1 MIFKKYIIFGVK
13 FHKKILLLCKECDKI
28 FSISLIE
35 EGYVYMKKVEPNFN
49 FIDMEHDVMKFW
61 EDEKCFQ
68 ELLEKNKNG
77 KKFRFLDGP
86 ITANNPMGIHHAW
99 GRTLKDIYIRY
110 KGMNGYTSHYR
121 NGFDGQGLWIE
132 VEVEK
137 ELGFNDKK
145 DIEKYGLDKF
155 TKKCLARVDHFS
167 KVITEQS
174 KRLGQWM
181 DWDNSYYTNTEE
193 NITSIWYF
201 LKKCH
206 EKGMIEQS
214 FRPMPW
220 CPRCGTSLSEH
231 EMAGSYKQL
240 VHKAVYFKLPLI
252 GTDSKIVVWTTTPW
266 TLSSNVAL
274 AVNPE
279 NDYVKVKV
287 KSDDKYLIMGRNA
300 LSILGD
306 DKVEV
311 VDSFKGEKLVGL
323 KYETCFPEF
332 EAQKDIDHRVVAWE
346 DVSSEDGTGVVHIAP
361 GCGAEDYELGKREGL
376 PVVIPIDDE
385 GVIIDG
391 FGFMI
396 GHNTKEVAALVFDEL
411 EKRNKLY
418 KVEEH
423 EHSYPVCW
431 RCKSEVVFKAVRE
444 WHINSDKIR
453 DKLIEAART
462 VKWTP
467 DFAGK
472 RMEDWLKNMGN
483 WAISRKRFYGLPLPI
498 YPCEECGK
506 ITVVGSREE
515 LKKLAV
521 DPKKVDELPDLHRP
535 WIDEIEIVC
544 PHCGKHVKRIKEVGD
559 CWLDAGIVAF
569 STLKYFTDKEYWKQ
583 YFPAEWVTEMKEQI
597 RLWFYSLLF
606 MSVVLEDRAPY
617 ESVLTYSA
625 VVKEDGG
632 KFSKSGYMIKFDEA
646 AEEIG
651 ADPIRYLYA
660 GAQVNND
667 VRFGFNLGDES
678 RRKLLNFWNIYVFF
692 NTYAIIDMPNLKDYK
707 LDMSKLEKSDK
718 WLLARLNKFIAVA
731 RKEMDNYQVQNLVRE
746 FEILVDD
753 ISNFYV
759 RVNRKRFWKIGEDSD
774 KLQVYYL
781 LYTAIKKMTQI
792 MAPIIPFMTE
802 EIWQNMVRSFEPDE
816 AKSVHLSD
824 YPTTVAEYEDED
836 ILNEVEE
843 IRKIIALGLM
853 LRNEKQLKVRQP
865 LNTMYVTSQ
874 KNIEQSLK
882 DFENIIKEELNIKK
896 IELIKDESIL
906 NDEYLMVNFK
916 VAGKLL
922 KEKIQNFKE
931 KIEKLSEIEMQELVA
946 KFNDEKIAEIE
957 ISEYG
962 KLPKDVFIKAMR
974 PKAHIVV
981 IKDSG
986 YTIALDT
993 ILTEELIVEGM
1004 YRDLV
1009 RTLQV
1014 LRKEAGLKVEQ
1025 RITLSL
1031 KTEGNLMK
1039 KVLETYLDK
1048 IIADTLTE
1056 KFVQTK
1062 IENPDIEKE
1071 MEINGENIKVQIK
1084 GL

>member
-1 MIFKKYIIFGVK
+1 
-13 FHKKILLLCKECDKI
+13 
-28 FSISLIE
+28 
-35 EGYVYMKKVEPNFN
+35 MKKVEPNFN
-49 FIDMEHDVMKFW
+49 FIDMEHKIMNFW
-61 EDEKCFQ
+61 EEEKCFQ
-68 ELLEKNKNG
+68 ELLEKNKDG
-77 KKFRFLDGP
+77 KKFKFLDGP

-99 GRTLKDIYIRY
+99 GRTIKDIYIRY

-137 ELGFNDKK
+137 ELGFKDKK

-155 TKKCLARVDHFS
+155 TKKCLERVDRFS
-167 KVITEQS
+167 KTITDQS

-193 NITSIWYF
+193 NITAIWHF

-231 EMAGSYKQL
+231 EMAGSYKQM
-240 VHKAVYFKLPLI
+240 VHKAVYFKLPLV

-279 NDYVKVKV
+279 IDYVKVKV
-287 KSDDKYLIMGRNA
+287 KSDEKYLIMGRNA
-300 LSILGD
+300 LNMVGD
-306 DKVEV
+306 DKIEV
-311 VDSFKGEKLVGL
+311 VDSFKGDKLVGL
-323 KYETCFPEF
+323 EYETCFPEM
-332 EAQKDIDHRVVAWE
+332 EKQKDIDHKIVAWE

-361 GCGAEDYELGKREGL
+361 GCGAEDYELGKRENL
-376 PVVIPIDDE
+376 AVVIPIDDE
-385 GVIIDG
+385 GVIVDG
-391 FGFMI
+391 FGFMT
-396 GHNTKEVAALVFDEL
+396 GHNTKEVAELVFEEL
-411 EKRNKLY
+411 KKRDKLY
-418 KVEEH
+418 MIEEH

-444 WHINSDKIR
+444 WQINSEKIR
-453 DKLIEAART
+453 PQLIEAAKT

-472 RMEDWLKNMGN
+472 RMEDWLRNMGN

-498 YPCEECGK
+498 YPCDECGEV
-506 ITVVGSREE
+506 TVVGSREE

-521 DPKKVDELPDLHRP
+521 EPNKVDELPDLHRP
-535 WIDEIEIVC
+535 WIDDIEIVC

-606 MSVVLEDRAPY
+606 MSVVLEERAPY
-617 ESVLTYSA
+617 ESVLTYNA
-625 VVKEDGG
+625 VIKEDGS

-646 AEEIG
+646 AEKIG

-660 GAQVNND
+660 SAQLNND

-692 NTYAIIDMPNLKDYK
+692 NTYAILDMPNLKDYK

-718 WLLARLNKFIAVA
+718 WLLARLNTFLKVA
-731 RKEMDNYQVQNLVRE
+731 KEKMDNYQAPDLVKE

-759 RVNRKRFWKIGEDSD
+759 RVNRKRFWKIGEDED

-781 LYTAIKKMTQI
+781 LYTAIKKMTQVI
-792 MAPIIPFMTE
+792 APIIPFMTE
-802 EIWQNMVRSFEPDE
+802 EIWQNMVRSFEPNE

-824 YPTTVAEYEDED
+824 YPTPVAEYEDEE
-836 ILNEVEE
+836 ILKEVEE
-843 IRKIIALGLM
+843 MRKVIGLGLM

-865 LNTMYVTSQ
+865 LNKLYISSE
-874 KNIEQSLK
+874 KDIENSIN
-882 DFENIIKEELNIKK
+882 DFENIIKEELNIKN
-896 IELIKDESIL
+896 IELLKDEAVL

-916 VAGKLL
+916 VAGRLL
-922 KEKIQNFKE
+922 KEKIQSFKE
-931 KIEKLSEIEMQELVA
+931 KIEKLSDAEIQELVA
-946 KFNDEKIAEIE
+946 KFNDESVTEIE
-957 ISEYG
+957 IDGFGTFE
-962 KLPKDVFIKAMR
+962 KDVFIKDMK

-981 IKDSG
+981 IKEGD

-993 ILTEELIVEGM
+993 ILTENLIVEGM

-1014 LRKEAGLKVEQ
+1014 LRKDAGLKVEQ
-1025 RITLSL
+1025 RINLSVQTTG
-1031 KTEGNLMK
+1031 KLME
-1039 KVLETYLDK
+1039 KVLANYVDK
-1048 IIADTLTE
+1048 ITADTLTE
-1056 KFVQTK
+1056 NFSREA
-1062 IENPDIEKE
+1062 IANPVVEKE
-1071 MEINGENIKVQIK
+1071 IEINGEKITVQIAEV
-1084 GL
+1084 

>member
-1 MIFKKYIIFGVK
+1 M
-13 FHKKILLLCKECDKI
+13 E
-28 FSISLIE
+28 
-35 EGYVYMKKVEPNFN
+35 KVEPNFN
-49 FIDMEHDVMKFW
+49 FIDMEHKVMKFW
-61 EDEKCFQ
+61 EEEKCFQ

-77 KKFRFLDGP
+77 KKFKFLDGP

-99 GRTLKDIYIRY
+99 GRTIKDIYIRY

-137 ELGFNDKK
+137 ELGFKDKK

-155 TKKCLARVDHFS
+155 TKKCLERVDRFS
-167 KVITEQS
+167 KTITNQS

-193 NITSIWYF
+193 NITAIWHF

-206 EKGMIEQS
+206 DKGMIEQS

-231 EMAGSYKQL
+231 EMAGSYKQM
-240 VHKAVYFKLPLI
+240 VHKAVFFKLPLV

-279 NDYVKVKV
+279 IDYFKVKV
-287 KSDDKYLIMGRNA
+287 KSDDKYLIMGKNA
-300 LSILGD
+300 LSMIGD
-306 DKVEV
+306 DKIEIVEN
-311 VDSFKGEKLVGL
+311 FKGDKLVGL
-323 KYETCFPEF
+323 EYETCFPEF
-332 EAQKDIDHRVVAWE
+332 EKQKDIDHKIVAWE

-361 GCGAEDYELGKREGL
+361 GCGAEDYELGKRENL
-376 PVVIPIDDE
+376 NVVIPIDDE
-385 GVIIDG
+385 GIIVEG
-391 FGFMI
+391 FGFMT
-396 GHNTKEVAALVFDEL
+396 GHNTKEVAELVFEEL
-411 EKRNKLY
+411 KQRNKLY
-418 KVEEH
+418 MVEEH

-444 WHINSDKIR
+444 WQINSEKIR
-453 DKLIEAART
+453 PQLIEAAKT

-498 YPCEECGK
+498 YACDECNEV
-506 ITVVGSREE
+506 TVVGSREE

-521 DPKKVDELPDLHRP
+521 EPNKVEELPDLHRP
-535 WIDEIEIVC
+535 WIDDIEIIC
-544 PHCGKHVKRIKEVGD
+544 PHCGKPVKRITEVGD

-606 MSVVLEDRAPY
+606 MSVVLEERAPY
-617 ESVLTYSA
+617 ESVLTYNA
-625 VVKEDGG
+625 VIKEDGS

-646 AEEIG
+646 AEKIG

-660 GAQVNND
+660 SAQLNND

-692 NTYAIIDMPNLKDYK
+692 NTYAILDMPNLKDYK

-718 WLLARLNKFIAVA
+718 WLLARLNKFLKIA
-731 RKEMDNYQVQNLVRE
+731 KEKMDNYQAPDLVKE
-746 FEILVDD
+746 FEVFVDD

-759 RVNRKRFWKIGEDSD
+759 RVNRKRFWKIGEDED

-781 LYTAIKKMTQI
+781 LYTVIKKMTQVI
-792 MAPIIPFMTE
+792 APIIPFMTE
-802 EIWQNMVRSFEPDE
+802 EIWQNMVRSFEPNE
-816 AKSVHLSD
+816 AKSVHLSN
-824 YPTTVAEYEDED
+824 YPTPVAEYEDEE
-836 ILNEVEE
+836 ILKEVEE
-843 IRKIIALGLM
+843 MRKVIGLGLM

-865 LNTMYVTSQ
+865 LNKLYISSEKDMENS
-874 KNIEQSLK
+874 IK
-882 DFENIIKEELNIKK
+882 DFEHIIKEELNIKA
-896 IELIKDESIL
+896 IELLKDEAVL

-916 VAGKLL
+916 VAGRLL
-922 KEKIQNFKE
+922 KEKIQSFKE
-931 KIEKLSEIEMQELVA
+931 TIENLNEEERQKLVA
-946 KFNDEKIAEIE
+946 KFNDESITEIE
-957 ISEYG
+957 VDGFGTLE
-962 KLPKDVFIKAMR
+962 KEVFIKNMK

-981 IKDSG
+981 IKEGD
-986 YTIALDT
+986 YCVALDT
-993 ILTEELIVEGM
+993 ILTEDLIVEGM

-1014 LRKEAGLKVEQ
+1014 LRKEAGLKVEE
-1025 RITLSL
+1025 RINLSVQ
-1031 KTEGNLMK
+1031 TEGKLMN
-1039 KVLETYLDK
+1039 KVLENYLNK
-1048 IIADTLTE
+1048 ITADTLTE
-1056 KFVQTK
+1056 NFSKEEIT
-1062 IENPDIEKE
+1062 NPVIEKE
-1071 MEINGENIKVQIK
+1071 IEINGEKVTVKIAK
-1084 GL
+1084 I

>member
-1 MIFKKYIIFGVK
+1 
-13 FHKKILLLCKECDKI
+13 
-28 FSISLIE
+28 
-35 EGYVYMKKVEPNFN
+35 MKKVEPNFN
-49 FIDMEHDVMKFW
+49 FIDMEHKIMNFW
-61 EDEKCFQ
+61 EEEKCFQ

-77 KKFRFLDGP
+77 KKFKFLDGP

-99 GRTLKDIYIRY
+99 GRTIKDIYIRY

-137 ELGFNDKK
+137 ELGFKDKK

-155 TKKCLARVDHFS
+155 TKKCLERVDRFS
-167 KVITEQS
+167 KTITDQS

-193 NITSIWYF
+193 NITAIWHF

-231 EMAGSYKQL
+231 EMAGSYKQM

-279 NDYVKVKV
+279 IDYVKVKV

-300 LSILGD
+300 LNMVGD
-306 DKVEV
+306 DKIEV
-311 VDSFKGEKLVGL
+311 VESFKGDKLVGL
-323 KYETCFPEF
+323 KYETCFPEM
-332 EAQKDIDHRVVAWE
+332 EKQKDIDHKIVAWE

-361 GCGAEDYELGKREGL
+361 GCGAEDYELGKRENL
-376 PVVIPIDDE
+376 AVVIPIDDE

-391 FGFMI
+391 FGFMT
-396 GHNTKEVAALVFDEL
+396 GHNTKEVAELVFAEL

-444 WHINSDKIR
+444 WQINSEKIR
-453 DKLIEAART
+453 PQLIEAAKT

-472 RMEDWLKNMGN
+472 RMEDWLRNMGN

-498 YPCEECGK
+498 YPCDDCGE

-544 PHCGKHVKRIKEVGD
+544 PHCGKHVKRITEVGD

-606 MSVVLEDRAPY
+606 MSVVLEERAPY
-617 ESVLTYSA
+617 ESVLTYNA
-625 VVKEDGG
+625 VIKEDGS

-646 AEEIG
+646 AEKIG

-660 GAQVNND
+660 SAQLNND

-692 NTYAIIDMPNLKDYK
+692 NTYAILDMPNLKDYK
-707 LDMSKLEKSDK
+707 LNMSKLEKSDK
-718 WLLARLNKFIAVA
+718 WLLARLNKFLATA
-731 RKEMDNYQVQNLVRE
+731 KTLMDNYQAPDLVKE
-746 FEILVDD
+746 FEVLVDD

-759 RVNRKRFWKIGEDSD
+759 RVNRKRFWKIGEDED

-781 LYTAIKKMTQI
+781 LYTAIKKMTQVI
-792 MAPIIPFMTE
+792 APIIPFMTE
-802 EIWQNMVRSFEPDE
+802 EIWQNMVRSFEPNE

-824 YPTTVAEYEDED
+824 YPTPVAEYEDEE
-836 ILNEVEE
+836 ILKEVEE
-843 IRKIIALGLM
+843 MRKVIGLGLM

-865 LNTMYVTSQ
+865 LNKLYISSE
-874 KNIEQSLK
+874 KDIENSIK
-882 DFENIIKEELNIKK
+882 DFENIIKEELNIKN
-896 IELIKDESIL
+896 IEILKDEAVL

-916 VAGKLL
+916 VAGRLL
-922 KEKIQNFKE
+922 KEKIQSFKE
-931 KIEKLSEIEMQELVA
+931 KIENLSDKEMQELVA
-946 KFNDEKIAEIE
+946 KFNDDSVTEIAIDGFGTFE
-957 ISEYG
+957 
-962 KLPKDVFIKAMR
+962 KDVFIKDMK

-981 IKDSG
+981 IKEGD
-986 YTIALDT
+986 YCIALDT
-993 ILTEELIVEGM
+993 ILTEDLIVEGM

-1014 LRKEAGLKVEQ
+1014 LRKDAGLKVEQ
-1025 RITLSL
+1025 RINLSVQTTGTLM
-1031 KTEGNLMK
+1031 E
-1039 KVLETYLDK
+1039 KVLANYVDK
-1048 IIADTLTE
+1048 ITADTLTE
-1056 KFVQTK
+1056 NFSREA
-1062 IENPDIEKE
+1062 IANPVIEKE
-1071 MEINGENIKVQIK
+1071 IEINGEKITVQIAEV
-1084 GL
+1084 

>member
-1 MIFKKYIIFGVK
+1 
-13 FHKKILLLCKECDKI
+13 
-28 FSISLIE
+28 
-35 EGYVYMKKVEPNFN
+35 MKKVEPNFN
-49 FIDMEHDVMKFW
+49 FINMEHNIMKFW

-68 ELLEKNKNG
+68 ELLEKNKDG
-77 KKFRFLDGP
+77 KKFKFLDGP

-99 GRTLKDIYIRY
+99 GRTIKDIYIRY

-137 ELGFNDKK
+137 ELGFKDKK

-155 TKKCLARVDHFS
+155 TKKCLERVDHFS

-193 NITSIWYF
+193 NITSIWHF

-231 EMAGSYKQL
+231 EMAGSYKQM
-240 VHKAVYFKLPLI
+240 VHKAVYFKLPLV

-279 NDYVKVKV
+279 IDYVKVKV
-287 KSDDKYLIMGRNA
+287 KSDEKYLIMGRNA
-300 LSILGD
+300 LSMVGD

-311 VDSFKGEKLVGL
+311 VDSFKGDKLVGL
-323 KYETCFPEF
+323 KYETCFPEM
-332 EAQKDIDHRVVAWE
+332 EKQKTVDHKIVAWE

-376 PVVIPIDDE
+376 DVLIPIDDE
-385 GVIIDG
+385 GIIIDG
-391 FGFMI
+391 FGFMT
-396 GHNTKEVAALVFDEL
+396 GHNTKEVAELVFEEL

-444 WHINSDKIR
+444 WQINSEKIR
-453 DKLIEAART
+453 PQLIEAARK

-472 RMEDWLKNMGN
+472 RMEDWLRNMGN

-498 YPCEECGK
+498 YPCDDCGEL
-506 ITVVGSREE
+506 TVVGSREE

-544 PHCGKHVKRIKEVGD
+544 PHCGKHVKRITEVGD
-559 CWLDAGIVAF
+559 CWLDAGIVSF

-606 MSVVLEDRAPY
+606 MSVVLEERAPY
-617 ESVLTYSA
+617 ESVLTYNA

-646 AEEIG
+646 AEKIG

-660 GAQVNND
+660 SAQLNND

-692 NTYAIIDMPNLKDYK
+692 NTYAILDMPNLKDYK
-707 LDMSKLEKSDK
+707 LDMSKLEKTDK
-718 WLLARLNKFIAVA
+718 WLLARLNKFLKIA
-731 RKEMDNYQVQNLVRE
+731 KEKMDNYQAPDLIKE

-759 RVNRKRFWKIGEDSD
+759 RVNRKRFWKIGEDAD
-774 KLQVYYL
+774 KTLSYYL
-781 LYTAIKKMTQI
+781 LYTAIKKMTQVI
-792 MAPIIPFMTE
+792 APVIPFMTE
-802 EIWQNMVRSFEPDE
+802 EIWQNMVRSFEPNE
-816 AKSVHLSD
+816 AKSVHLST
-824 YPTTVAEYEDED
+824 YPTPVREYEDDE
-836 ILNEVEE
+836 ILKEVEE
-843 IRKIIALGLM
+843 IRKIIGLGLM

-865 LNTMYVTSQ
+865 LNKMYISSE
-874 KNIEQSLK
+874 KDIENSIK
-882 DFENIIKEELNIKK
+882 DFEGIIKEELNIKN
-896 IELIKDESIL
+896 IELIQDEAVL

-916 VAGKLL
+916 VAGRLL
-922 KEKIQNFKE
+922 KEKIQNFKTT
-931 KIEKLSEIEMQELVA
+931 IESLSEEKMKLLVD
-946 KFNDEKIAEIE
+946 KFNDKKVKEIE
-957 ISEYG
+957 IDGFG
-962 KLPKDVFIKAMR
+962 KLAKEVFVKNMKPKSN
-974 PKAHIVV
+974 IVV
-981 IKDSG
+981 IKEGD

-993 ILTEELIVEGM
+993 ILTEDLVVEGM
-1004 YRDLV
+1004 YRDTV

-1025 RITLSL
+1025 RINLSIQ
-1031 KTEGNLMK
+1031 TEGKLMQ
-1039 KVLETYLDK
+1039 KVLKEYTDK
-1048 IIADTLTE
+1048 ITADTLTE
-1056 KFVQTK
+1056 NFSKTALK
-1062 IENPDIEKE
+1062 NPIIEKKL
-1071 MEINGENIKVQIK
+1071 EINGEKIIVQIAEV
-1084 GL
+1084 

>member
-155 TKKCLARVDHFS
+155 TKKCLARVEHFS

-391 FGFMI
+391 FGFMT

>member
-1 MIFKKYIIFGVK
+1 
-13 FHKKILLLCKECDKI
+13 
-28 FSISLIE
+28 
-35 EGYVYMKKVEPNFN
+35 MKKVEPNFN
-49 FIDMEHDVMKFW
+49 FINMEHNVMKFW

-137 ELGFNDKK
+137 ELGFKDKK

-155 TKKCLARVDHFS
+155 TKKCLDRVDHFS
-167 KVITEQS
+167 KTITEQS

-193 NITSIWYF
+193 NITAIWHF

-231 EMAGSYKQL
+231 EMAGSYKQM
-240 VHKAVYFKLPLI
+240 VHKAVYFKLPLV

-279 NDYVKVKV
+279 IDYVKVKV

-300 LSILGD
+300 LSMIGD
-306 DKVEV
+306 DKIEV
-311 VDSFKGEKLVGL
+311 VDSFKGEKLIGL

-332 EAQKDIDHRVVAWE
+332 ENQKNIDHRVVAWE
-346 DVSSEDGTGVVHIAP
+346 DVSAEDGTGVVHIAP

-376 PVVIPIDDE
+376 EVVIPIDDE
-385 GVIIDG
+385 GVITEG
-391 FGFMI
+391 FGFMT
-396 GHNTKEVAALVFDEL
+396 GHNTKEVAELVFKEL

-472 RMEDWLKNMGN
+472 RMEDWLRNMGN

-498 YPCEECGK
+498 YPCEECGE

-515 LKKLAV
+515 LKKMAV

-535 WIDEIEIVC
+535 WIDEVEIVC
-544 PHCGKHVKRIKEVGD
+544 PHCGKPVKRIKEVGD
-559 CWLDAGIVAF
+559 CWLDAGIVPF

-606 MSVVLEDRAPY
+606 MSVVLEQKAPY

-692 NTYAIIDMPNLKDYK
+692 NTYAILDMPNLKDYK

-718 WLLARLNKFIAVA
+718 WLLARLNKFLKVA
-731 RKEMDNYQVQNLVRE
+731 RNEMDNYQVQNLVKE

-781 LYTAIKKMTQI
+781 LYTAIKKMTQCI
-792 MAPIIPFMTE
+792 APVIPFMTE

-816 AKSVHLSD
+816 VKSVHLSE
-824 YPTTVAEYEDED
+824 YPSPVAEYENEE

-843 IRKIIALGLM
+843 MRKVIALGLM

-865 LNTMYVTSQ
+865 LNTMYVSTE
-874 KNIEQSLK
+874 KDVEKSLK
-882 DFENIIKEELNIKK
+882 DFENVIKEELNIKQ
-896 IELIKDESIL
+896 IELIKDETIL

-916 VAGKLL
+916 VAGRLL
-922 KEKIQNFKE
+922 KEKIQSFKE
-931 KIEKLSEIEMQELVA
+931 KIENLSSEEMQKLVD
-946 KFNDEKIAEIE
+946 KFNDENVTEIE
-957 ISEYG
+957 VEG
-962 KLPKDVFIKAMR
+962 FGTFEKEVFLKNMR

-993 ILTEELIVEGM
+993 ILTEDLIVEGM

-1014 LRKEAGLKVEQ
+1014 LRKDAGLKVEQ

-1031 KTEGNLMK
+1031 QTEGKLMQ
-1039 KVLETYLDK
+1039 KVLGKYIDK
-1048 IIADTLTE
+1048 ITADTLTE
-1056 KFVQTK
+1056 NFEKASISK
-1062 IENPDIEKE
+1062 PDIEKE
-1071 MEINGENIKVQIK
+1071 LDINDEKIKVQIK

>member
-1 MIFKKYIIFGVK
+1 
-13 FHKKILLLCKECDKI
+13 
-28 FSISLIE
+28 
-35 EGYVYMKKVEPNFN
+35 MKKVEPNFN
-49 FIDMEHDVMKFW
+49 FIGMEHDVMKFW

-155 TKKCLARVDHFS
+155 TKKCLARVEHFS

-193 NITSIWYF
+193 NITAIWYF

-896 IELIKDESIL
+896 IEVIKDESIL

>member
-1 MIFKKYIIFGVK
+1 
-13 FHKKILLLCKECDKI
+13 
-28 FSISLIE
+28 
-35 EGYVYMKKVEPNFN
+35 MKKVESNFN
-49 FIDMEHDVMKFW
+49 FINMEHDIMKFW

-99 GRTLKDIYIRY
+99 GRTIKDIYIRY

-137 ELGFNDKK
+137 ELGFKDKK

-155 TKKCLARVDHFS
+155 TKKCLERVDHFS

-193 NITSIWYF
+193 NITAIWHF
-201 LKKCH
+201 LKKCK
-206 EKGMIEQS
+206 EKGMLEQS

-231 EMAGSYKQL
+231 EMAGSYKQM
-240 VHKAVYFKLPLI
+240 VHKAVYFKLPLL

-279 NDYVKVKV
+279 LDYFKVKV
-287 KSDDKYLIMGRNA
+287 KSDDKYLIMDKTA
-300 LSILGD
+300 LGLLGD
-306 DKVEV
+306 DKIEIVEN
-311 VDSFKGEKLVGL
+311 FKGDKLVGL
-323 KYETCFPEF
+323 KYETCFPEM
-332 EAQKDIDHRVVAWE
+332 EKQKDIDHRVVAWE
-346 DVSSEDGTGVVHIAP
+346 EVSGEDGTGVVHIAP
-361 GCGAEDYELGKREGL
+361 GCGAEDYELGKRENL
-376 PVVIPIDDE
+376 DIVIPIDDS
-385 GVIIDG
+385 GVIVDG
-391 FGFMI
+391 FGFMT
-396 GHNTKEVAALVFDEL
+396 GHNTKEVAELVFKEL

-418 KVEEH
+418 MVEEH

-444 WHINSDKIR
+444 WQLNSDKIR
-453 DKLIEAART
+453 PQLIEAARS
-462 VKWTP
+462 VKWQP
-467 DFAGK
+467 EFAGK
-472 RMEDWLKNMGN
+472 RMEDWLKNMDN

-498 YPCEECGK
+498 YPCDECGE
-506 ITVVGSREE
+506 ITVAGSREE
-515 LKKLAV
+515 LKTLAV

-535 WIDEIEIVC
+535 WIDEIEIKC
-544 PHCGKHVKRIKEVGD
+544 PHCGKHVKRIPEVGD
-559 CWLDAGIVAF
+559 CWLDAGIASF
-569 STLKYFTDKEYWKQ
+569 STLKYFTDREYWKQ

-606 MSVVLEDRAPY
+606 MSVVLEERAPY
-617 ESVLTYSA
+617 ESVLTYNA
-625 VVKEDGG
+625 VIKEDGS

-646 AEEIG
+646 AEKIG

-660 GAQVNND
+660 SAQLNND

-678 RRKLLNFWNIYVFF
+678 RRKLLNYWNIYVFF
-692 NTYAIIDMPNLKDYK
+692 NTYAILDMPNLKDYK

-718 WLLARLNKFIAVA
+718 WLLARLNKFLAIA
-731 RKEMDNYQVQNLVRE
+731 KEKMDNYQAPDLVKE
-746 FEILVDD
+746 FEVLVDD

-759 RVNRKRFWKIGEDSD
+759 RVNRKRFWKIGEDAD

-781 LYTAIKKMTQI
+781 LYTAIKKMTQVI
-792 MAPIIPFMTE
+792 APIIPFMTE

-824 YPTTVAEYEDED
+824 YPTPVKEYEDEE
-836 ILNEVEE
+836 ILKEVEE
-843 IRKIIALGLM
+843 MRKVIGLGLM

-865 LNTMYVTSQ
+865 LNTMYISSEKDIHTSV
-874 KNIEQSLK
+874 K
-882 DFENIIKEELNIKK
+882 DFEGIIKEELNIKN
-896 IELIKDESIL
+896 IELIDDEAVL

-922 KEKIQNFKE
+922 KDKIQNFKE
-931 KIEKLSEIEMQELVA
+931 AVEKLSDKEMQELVA
-946 KFNDEKIAEIE
+946 KFNDDKVKEIE
-957 ISEYG
+957 VEG
-962 KLPKDVFIKAMR
+962 FGAFEKDVFVKNMK

-981 IKDSG
+981 IKEGD

-993 ILTEELIVEGM
+993 VLTEDLVVEGM
-1004 YRDLV
+1004 YRDTV

-1014 LRKEAGLKVEQ
+1014 LRKDAGLKVEQ
-1025 RITLSL
+1025 RINLSIQTTG
-1031 KTEGNLMK
+1031 KLMQ
-1039 KVLETYLDK
+1039 KVLKNYLEK
-1048 IIADTLTE
+1048 ITADTLTD
-1056 KFVQTK
+1056 KFSETAIK
-1062 IENPDIEKE
+1062 NPVIEKE
-1071 MEINGENIKVQIK
+1071 IEINGEKVTIQIAEI
-1084 GL
+1084 

>member
-1 MIFKKYIIFGVK
+1 
-13 FHKKILLLCKECDKI
+13 
-28 FSISLIE
+28 
-35 EGYVYMKKVEPNFN
+35 MKKVEPNFN
-49 FIDMEHDVMKFW
+49 FINMEHNIMKFW

-68 ELLEKNKNG
+68 ELLEKNKDG

-167 KVITEQS
+167 KTITEQS

-181 DWDNSYYTNTEE
+181 DWDNSYFTNTEE
-193 NITSIWYF
+193 NITAIWHF

-279 NDYVKVKV
+279 IDYVKVKV

-300 LSILGD
+300 LNMIGD
-306 DKVEV
+306 DKIEV

-361 GCGAEDYELGKREGL
+361 GCGAEDYELGKKEGL

-391 FGFMI
+391 FGFMT
-396 GHNTKEVAALVFDEL
+396 GYNTKEVAALVFDEL

-418 KVEEH
+418 KIEEH

-467 DFAGK
+467 EFAGK

-506 ITVVGSREE
+506 VTVVGSREE
-515 LKKLAV
+515 LKELAV

-544 PHCGKHVKRIKEVGD
+544 PHCGKHVTRIKEVGD

-606 MSVVLEDRAPY
+606 MSVVLEERAPY

-646 AEEIG
+646 AEKIG

-692 NTYAIIDMPNLKDYK
+692 NTYAILDMPNLKDYK

-731 RKEMDNYQVQNLVRE
+731 KKEMDAYQVSNLVKE
-746 FEILVDD
+746 FEIFVDD

-759 RVNRKRFWKIGEDSD
+759 RVNRKRFWKIGEDED
-774 KLQVYYL
+774 KTLCYYL

-824 YPTTVAEYEDED
+824 YPAVVAEYENEE
-836 ILNEVEE
+836 ILKEVEE

-865 LNTMYVTSQ
+865 LNSMYISSE
-874 KNIEQSLK
+874 KDIEKSIK
-882 DFENIIKEELNIKK
+882 DFENIIKEELNIKQ
-896 IELIKDESIL
+896 IELIKDEKVL

-916 VAGKLL
+916 VAGRLL
-922 KEKIQNFKE
+922 KEKIQSFKE
-931 KIEKLSEIEMQELVA
+931 KIENLSETEMQDLVA
-946 KFNDEKIAEIE
+946 KFNNEEITEIE
-957 ISEYG
+957 VPGFGTFTKE
-962 KLPKDVFIKAMR
+962 VFLKNMR

-981 IKDSG
+981 IKEGD
-986 YTIALDT
+986 YCIALDT
-993 ILTEELIVEGM
+993 ILTEDLIVEGM

-1025 RITLSL
+1025 RINLSL
-1031 KTEGNLMK
+1031 QTEGKLMQ
-1039 KVLETYLDK
+1039 KVLANYLDK
-1048 IIADTLTE
+1048 ITGDTLTE
-1056 KFVQTK
+1056 NFMKTK
-1062 IENPDIEKE
+1062 IEKPDIEKE
-1071 MEINGENIKVQIK
+1071 ITINGENIIVQIK

>member
-1 MIFKKYIIFGVK
+1 
-13 FHKKILLLCKECDKI
+13 
-28 FSISLIE
+28 
-35 EGYVYMKKVEPNFN
+35 MKKVEPNFN
-49 FIDMEHDVMKFW
+49 FIDMEHKIMNFW
-61 EDEKCFQ
+61 EEEKCFQ
-68 ELLEKNKNG
+68 ELLEKNKDG
-77 KKFRFLDGP
+77 KKFKFLDGP

-99 GRTLKDIYIRY
+99 GRTIKDIYIRY

-137 ELGFNDKK
+137 ELGFKDKK

-155 TKKCLARVDHFS
+155 TKKCLERVDRFS
-167 KVITEQS
+167 KTITDQS

-193 NITSIWYF
+193 NITSIWHF

-231 EMAGSYKQL
+231 EMAGSYKQM
-240 VHKAVYFKLPLI
+240 VHKAVYFKLPLV

-279 NDYVKVKV
+279 IDYVKVKV
-287 KSDDKYLIMGRNA
+287 KSDEKYLIMGKNA
-300 LSILGD
+300 LNMVGD
-306 DKVEV
+306 DKIEV
-311 VDSFKGEKLVGL
+311 VDSFKGDKLVGL
-323 KYETCFPEF
+323 EYETCFPEM
-332 EAQKDIDHRVVAWE
+332 EKQKDIDHKIVAWE
-346 DVSSEDGTGVVHIAP
+346 EVSSEDGTGVVHIAP
-361 GCGAEDYELGKREGL
+361 GCGAEDYELGKRENL
-376 PVVIPIDDE
+376 SVVIPIDDE
-385 GVIIDG
+385 GVIVNG
-391 FGFMI
+391 FGFMT
-396 GHNTKEVAALVFDEL
+396 GHNTKEVAELVFEEL
-411 EKRNKLY
+411 KKRDKLY
-418 KVEEH
+418 MIEEH

-444 WHINSDKIR
+444 WQINSEKIR
-453 DKLIEAART
+453 PQLIEAAKT

-472 RMEDWLKNMGN
+472 RMEDWLRNMGN

-498 YPCEECGK
+498 YPCDECGE

-535 WIDEIEIVC
+535 WIDDIEIVC
-544 PHCGKHVKRIKEVGD
+544 PHCGKHVKRITEVGD

-606 MSVVLEDRAPY
+606 MSVVLEERAPY
-617 ESVLTYSA
+617 ESVLTYNA
-625 VVKEDGG
+625 VIKEDGS

-646 AEEIG
+646 AEKIG

-660 GAQVNND
+660 SAQLNND

-692 NTYAIIDMPNLKDYK
+692 NTYAILDMPNLKDYK
-707 LDMSKLEKSDK
+707 LNMSKLEKSDK
-718 WLLARLNKFIAVA
+718 WLLARVNKFLATA
-731 RKEMDNYQVQNLVRE
+731 KTLMDNYQAPDLVKE
-746 FEILVDD
+746 FEVLVDD

-759 RVNRKRFWKIGEDSD
+759 RVNRKRFWKIGEDED

-781 LYTAIKKMTQI
+781 LYTAIKKMTQVI
-792 MAPIIPFMTE
+792 APIIPFMTE

-824 YPTTVAEYEDED
+824 YPTPVAEYEDKE
-836 ILNEVEE
+836 ILKEVEE
-843 IRKIIALGLM
+843 MRKVIGLGLM

-865 LNTMYVTSQ
+865 LNKLYVSSE
-874 KNIEQSLK
+874 KDIENSINN
-882 DFENIIKEELNIKK
+882 FENIIKEELNIKH
-896 IELIKDESIL
+896 IELLKDEAVL

-916 VAGKLL
+916 VAGRLL
-922 KEKIQNFKE
+922 KEKIQSFKE
-931 KIEKLSEIEMQELVA
+931 KIEKLNDKEMQELVA
-946 KFNDEKIAEIE
+946 KFNDESIKEIE
-957 ISEYG
+957 IDG
-962 KLPKDVFIKAMR
+962 FGTFGKDVFIKDMK

-981 IKDSG
+981 IKEGD

-1014 LRKEAGLKVEQ
+1014 LRKDAGLKVEQ
-1025 RITLSL
+1025 RINLSVQTAGTLM
-1031 KTEGNLMK
+1031 E
-1039 KVLETYLDK
+1039 KVLANYVEK
-1048 IIADTLTE
+1048 ITADTLTE
-1056 KFVQTK
+1056 NFSRES
-1062 IENPDIEKE
+1062 IENAVIEKE
-1071 MEINGENIKVQIK
+1071 IEINGEKITIQIAEV
-1084 GL
+1084 

>member
-1 MIFKKYIIFGVK
+1 
-13 FHKKILLLCKECDKI
+13 
-28 FSISLIE
+28 
-35 EGYVYMKKVEPNFN
+35 MKKVEPNFN
-49 FIDMEHDVMKFW
+49 FIDMEHKIINFW
-61 EDEKCFQ
+61 EEEKCFQ

-77 KKFRFLDGP
+77 KKFKFLDGP

-99 GRTLKDIYIRY
+99 GRTIKDIYIRY

-137 ELGFNDKK
+137 ELGFKDKK

-155 TKKCLARVDHFS
+155 TKKCLERVDRFS
-167 KVITEQS
+167 KIITDQS

-193 NITSIWYF
+193 NITAIWHF

-231 EMAGSYKQL
+231 EMAGSYKQM
-240 VHKAVYFKLPLI
+240 VHKAVYFKLPLV

-279 NDYVKVKV
+279 IDYVKVKV

-300 LSILGD
+300 LNMIGD
-306 DKVEV
+306 DKIEV
-311 VDSFKGEKLVGL
+311 VDSFKGDKLVGL
-323 KYETCFPEF
+323 EYETCFPEM
-332 EAQKDIDHRVVAWE
+332 EKQKDIDHKIVAWE
-346 DVSSEDGTGVVHIAP
+346 EVSSEDGTGVVHIAP
-361 GCGAEDYELGKREGL
+361 GCGAEDYELGKRENL
-376 PVVIPIDDE
+376 AVVIPIDDE
-385 GVIIDG
+385 GVIVDG
-391 FGFMI
+391 FGFMT
-396 GHNTKEVAALVFDEL
+396 GHNTKEVAELVFAEL

-444 WHINSDKIR
+444 WQINSEKIR
-453 DKLIEAART
+453 PQLIEAAKT

-498 YPCEECGK
+498 YPCDDCGE

-515 LKKLAV
+515 LKELAV

-535 WIDEIEIVC
+535 WIDDIEIIC
-544 PHCGKHVKRIKEVGD
+544 PHCGKHVKRITEVGD

-606 MSVVLEDRAPY
+606 MSVVLEERAPY
-617 ESVLTYSA
+617 ESVLTYNA
-625 VVKEDGG
+625 VIKEDGS

-646 AEEIG
+646 AEKIG

-660 GAQVNND
+660 SAQLNND

-692 NTYAIIDMPNLKDYK
+692 NTYAILDMPNLKDYK
-707 LDMSKLEKSDK
+707 LNMSKLEKSDK
-718 WLLARLNKFIAVA
+718 WLLARLNKFLATA
-731 RKEMDNYQVQNLVRE
+731 KALMDNYQAPDLVKE
-746 FEILVDD
+746 FEVLVDD

-759 RVNRKRFWKIGEDSD
+759 RVNRKRFWKIGEDED

-781 LYTAIKKMTQI
+781 LYTAIKKMTQVI
-792 MAPIIPFMTE
+792 APIIPFMTE
-802 EIWQNMVRSFEPDE
+802 EIWQNMVRSFEPNE

-824 YPTTVAEYEDED
+824 YPTPVAEYEDEE
-836 ILNEVEE
+836 ILKEVEE
-843 IRKIIALGLM
+843 MRKVIGLGLM

-865 LNTMYVTSQ
+865 LNKLYISSE
-874 KNIEQSLK
+874 KDIENSIK
-882 DFENIIKEELNIKK
+882 DFENIIKEELNIKN
-896 IELIKDESIL
+896 IELLKDEAVL

-916 VAGKLL
+916 IAGRLL
-922 KEKIQNFKE
+922 KEKIQSFKE
-931 KIEKLSEIEMQELVA
+931 KIENLSDKEMQELVA
-946 KFNDEKIAEIE
+946 KFNDDSLTEIAIDGFGTFE
-957 ISEYG
+957 
-962 KLPKDVFIKAMR
+962 KDVFIKDMK

-981 IKDSG
+981 IKEGD

-993 ILTEELIVEGM
+993 ILTEDLIVEGM

-1014 LRKEAGLKVEQ
+1014 LRKDAGLKVEQ
-1025 RITLSL
+1025 RINVSVQTTGTLM
-1031 KTEGNLMK
+1031 E
-1039 KVLETYLDK
+1039 KVLANYVDK
-1048 IIADTLTE
+1048 ITADTLTE
-1056 KFVQTK
+1056 NFSREA
-1062 IENPDIEKE
+1062 IINPVIEKE
-1071 MEINGENIKVQIK
+1071 IEINGEKLTIQIAEV
-1084 GL
+1084 

>member
-1 MIFKKYIIFGVK
+1 
-13 FHKKILLLCKECDKI
+13 
-28 FSISLIE
+28 
-35 EGYVYMKKVEPNFN
+35 MKKVEPNFN
-49 FIDMEHDVMKFW
+49 FINMEHNIMKFW

-68 ELLEKNKNG
+68 ELLEKNKDG

-167 KVITEQS
+167 KTITEQS

-181 DWDNSYYTNTEE
+181 DWDNSYFTNTEE
-193 NITSIWYF
+193 NITAIWHF

-279 NDYVKVKV
+279 IDYVKVKV

-300 LSILGD
+300 LNMIGD
-306 DKVEV
+306 DKIEV

-361 GCGAEDYELGKREGL
+361 GCGAEDYELGKKEGL

-391 FGFMI
+391 FGFMT
-396 GHNTKEVAALVFDEL
+396 GYNTKEVAALVFDEL

-418 KVEEH
+418 KIEEH

-467 DFAGK
+467 EFAGK

-506 ITVVGSREE
+506 VTVVGSREE
-515 LKKLAV
+515 LKELAV

-544 PHCGKHVKRIKEVGD
+544 PHCGKHVTRIKEVGD

-606 MSVVLEDRAPY
+606 MSVVLEERAPY

-646 AEEIG
+646 AEKIG

-692 NTYAIIDMPNLKDYK
+692 NTYAILDMPNLKDYK

-731 RKEMDNYQVQNLVRE
+731 KKEMDAYQVSNLVKE
-746 FEILVDD
+746 FEIFVDD

-759 RVNRKRFWKIGEDSD
+759 RVNRKRFWKIGEDED
-774 KLQVYYL
+774 KTLCYYL

-824 YPTTVAEYEDED
+824 YPAVVAEYENEE
-836 ILNEVEE
+836 ILKEVEE

-865 LNTMYVTSQ
+865 LNSMYVSCE
-874 KNIEQSLK
+874 KDIEKSMK
-882 DFENIIKEELNIKK
+882 DFENIIKEELNIKQM
-896 IELIKDESIL
+896 ELIKDEKVL

-916 VAGKLL
+916 VAGRLL
-922 KEKIQNFKE
+922 KEKIQSFKE
-931 KIEKLSEIEMQELVA
+931 KIENLSETEMQDLVA
-946 KFNDEKIAEIE
+946 KFNNEEITEIE
-957 ISEYG
+957 VPGFGTFTKE
-962 KLPKDVFIKAMR
+962 VFLKNMR

-981 IKDSG
+981 IKEGD
-986 YTIALDT
+986 YCIALDT
-993 ILTEELIVEGM
+993 ILTEDLIVEGM

-1025 RITLSL
+1025 RINLSL
-1031 KTEGNLMK
+1031 QTEGKLMQ
-1039 KVLETYLDK
+1039 KVLANYLDK
-1048 IIADTLTE
+1048 ITGDTLTE
-1056 KFVQTK
+1056 NFMKTK
-1062 IENPDIEKE
+1062 IEKPDIEKE
-1071 MEINGENIKVQIK
+1071 ITINGENIIVQIK

>member
-1 MIFKKYIIFGVK
+1 
-13 FHKKILLLCKECDKI
+13 
-28 FSISLIE
+28 
-35 EGYVYMKKVEPNFN
+35 MKKVEPNFN
-49 FIDMEHDVMKFW
+49 FIDMEHKIMNFW
-61 EDEKCFQ
+61 EEEKCFQ

-77 KKFRFLDGP
+77 KKFKFLDGP

-99 GRTLKDIYIRY
+99 GRTIKDIYIRY

-137 ELGFNDKK
+137 ELGFKDKK

-155 TKKCLARVDHFS
+155 TKKCLERVDRFS
-167 KVITEQS
+167 RTITDQS

-193 NITSIWYF
+193 NITAIWHF

-231 EMAGSYKQL
+231 EMAGSYKQM
-240 VHKAVYFKLPLI
+240 VHKAVYFKLPLV

-279 NDYVKVKV
+279 IDYVKVKV

-300 LSILGD
+300 LNMIGD
-306 DKVEV
+306 DKIEV
-311 VDSFKGEKLVGL
+311 VDSFKGDKLVGL
-323 KYETCFPEF
+323 EYETCFPEM
-332 EAQKDIDHRVVAWE
+332 EKQKDIDHKIVAWE
-346 DVSSEDGTGVVHIAP
+346 EVSSEDGTGVVHIAP
-361 GCGAEDYELGKREGL
+361 GCGAEDYELGKRENL
-376 PVVIPIDDE
+376 AVVIPIDDE
-385 GVIIDG
+385 GVIVDG
-391 FGFMI
+391 FGFMT
-396 GHNTKEVAALVFDEL
+396 GHNTKEVAELVFAEL

-444 WHINSDKIR
+444 WQINSEKIR
-453 DKLIEAART
+453 PQLIEAAKT

-472 RMEDWLKNMGN
+472 RMEDWLRNMGN

-498 YPCEECGK
+498 YPCDDCGE

-535 WIDEIEIVC
+535 WIDDIEIIC
-544 PHCGKHVKRIKEVGD
+544 PHCGKHVKRITEVGD

-606 MSVVLEDRAPY
+606 MSVVLEERAPY
-617 ESVLTYSA
+617 ESVLTYNA
-625 VVKEDGG
+625 VIKEDGS

-646 AEEIG
+646 AEKIG

-660 GAQVNND
+660 SAQLNND

-692 NTYAIIDMPNLKDYK
+692 NTYAILDMPNLKDYK
-707 LDMSKLEKSDK
+707 LNMSKLEKSDK
-718 WLLARLNKFIAVA
+718 WLLARLNKFLATA
-731 RKEMDNYQVQNLVRE
+731 KTLMDNYQAPDLVKE
-746 FEILVDD
+746 FEVLVDD

-759 RVNRKRFWKIGEDSD
+759 RVNRKRFWKIGEDED

-781 LYTAIKKMTQI
+781 LYTAIKKMTQVI
-792 MAPIIPFMTE
+792 APIIPFMTE
-802 EIWQNMVRSFEPDE
+802 EIWQNMVRSFEPNE

-824 YPTTVAEYEDED
+824 YPTPVAEYEDEE
-836 ILNEVEE
+836 ILKEVEE
-843 IRKIIALGLM
+843 MRKVIGLGLM

-865 LNTMYVTSQ
+865 LNKLYISSE
-874 KNIEQSLK
+874 KDIENSIK
-882 DFENIIKEELNIKK
+882 DFENIIKEELNIKN
-896 IELIKDESIL
+896 IEILKDEAVL

-916 VAGKLL
+916 VAGRLL
-922 KEKIQNFKE
+922 KEKIQSFKE
-931 KIEKLSEIEMQELVA
+931 KIENLSDKEMQELVA
-946 KFNDEKIAEIE
+946 KFNDDSVTEIAIDGFGTFE
-957 ISEYG
+957 
-962 KLPKDVFIKAMR
+962 KDVFIKDMK

-981 IKDSG
+981 IKEGD

-993 ILTEELIVEGM
+993 ILTEDLIVEGM

-1014 LRKEAGLKVEQ
+1014 LRKDAGLKVEQ
-1025 RITLSL
+1025 RINLSVQTTGTLM
-1031 KTEGNLMK
+1031 E
-1039 KVLETYLDK
+1039 KVLANYVDK
-1048 IIADTLTE
+1048 ITADTLTE
-1056 KFVQTK
+1056 NFSREA
-1062 IENPDIEKE
+1062 IANPVIEKE
-1071 MEINGENIKVQIK
+1071 IEINGEKITVQIAEV
-1084 GL
+1084 

>member
-1 MIFKKYIIFGVK
+1 
-13 FHKKILLLCKECDKI
+13 
-28 FSISLIE
+28 
-35 EGYVYMKKVEPNFN
+35 MKKVEPNFN
-49 FIDMEHDVMKFW
+49 FIDMEHKIMNFW
-61 EDEKCFQ
+61 EEEKCFQ

-77 KKFRFLDGP
+77 KKFKFLDGP

-99 GRTLKDIYIRY
+99 GRTIKDIYIRY

-137 ELGFNDKK
+137 ELGFKDKK

-155 TKKCLARVDHFS
+155 TKKCLERVDRFS
-167 KVITEQS
+167 KTITDQS

-193 NITSIWYF
+193 NITAIWHF

-231 EMAGSYKQL
+231 EMAGSYKQM
-240 VHKAVYFKLPLI
+240 VHKAVYFKLPLV

-279 NDYVKVKV
+279 IDYVKVKV

-300 LSILGD
+300 LNMIGD
-306 DKVEV
+306 DKIEV
-311 VDSFKGEKLVGL
+311 VDSFKGDKLVGL
-323 KYETCFPEF
+323 EYETCFPEM
-332 EAQKDIDHRVVAWE
+332 EKQKDIDHKIVAWE
-346 DVSSEDGTGVVHIAP
+346 EVSSEDGTGVVHIAP
-361 GCGAEDYELGKREGL
+361 GCGAEDYELGKRENL
-376 PVVIPIDDE
+376 AVVIPIDDE
-385 GVIIDG
+385 GVIVDG
-391 FGFMI
+391 FGFMT
-396 GHNTKEVAALVFDEL
+396 GHNTKEVAELVFAEL

-444 WHINSDKIR
+444 WQINSEKIR
-453 DKLIEAART
+453 PQLIEAAKT

-472 RMEDWLKNMGN
+472 RMEDWLRNMGN

-498 YPCEECGK
+498 YPCDDCGE

-521 DPKKVDELPDLHRP
+521 DSKKVDELPDLHRP
-535 WIDEIEIVC
+535 WIDDIEIVC
-544 PHCGKHVKRIKEVGD
+544 PHCGKHVKRITEVGD

-606 MSVVLEDRAPY
+606 MSVVLEERAPY
-617 ESVLTYSA
+617 ESVLTYNA
-625 VVKEDGG
+625 VIKEDGS

-646 AEEIG
+646 AEKIG

-660 GAQVNND
+660 SAQLNND

-692 NTYAIIDMPNLKDYK
+692 NTYAILDMPNLKDYK
-707 LDMSKLEKSDK
+707 LNMSKLEKSDK
-718 WLLARLNKFIAVA
+718 WLLARLNKFLATA
-731 RKEMDNYQVQNLVRE
+731 KSLMDNYQAPDLVKE
-746 FEILVDD
+746 FEVLVDD

-759 RVNRKRFWKIGEDSD
+759 RVNRKRFWKIGEDED

-781 LYTAIKKMTQI
+781 LYTTIKKMTQVI
-792 MAPIIPFMTE
+792 APIIPFMTE
-802 EIWQNMVRSFEPDE
+802 EIWQNMVRSFEPNE

-824 YPTTVAEYEDED
+824 YPTPVAEYEDEE
-836 ILNEVEE
+836 ILKEVEE
-843 IRKIIALGLM
+843 MRKVIGLGLM

-865 LNTMYVTSQ
+865 LNKLYISSE
-874 KNIEQSLK
+874 KDIENSIK
-882 DFENIIKEELNIKK
+882 DFENIIKEELNIKN
-896 IELIKDESIL
+896 IELLKDEAVL

-916 VAGKLL
+916 IAGRLL
-922 KEKIQNFKE
+922 KEKIQSFKE
-931 KIEKLSEIEMQELVA
+931 KIENLSDKEMQELVA
-946 KFNDEKIAEIE
+946 KFNDDSLTEIAIDGFGTFE
-957 ISEYG
+957 
-962 KLPKDVFIKAMR
+962 KDVFIKDMK

-981 IKDSG
+981 IKEGD

-993 ILTEELIVEGM
+993 ILTEDLIVEGM

-1014 LRKEAGLKVEQ
+1014 LRKDAGLKVEQ
-1025 RITLSL
+1025 RINLSVQTTGTLM
-1031 KTEGNLMK
+1031 E
-1039 KVLETYLDK
+1039 KVLANYVDK
-1048 IIADTLTE
+1048 ITADTLTE
-1056 KFVQTK
+1056 NFSREAIK
-1062 IENPDIEKE
+1062 NPVIEKE
-1071 MEINGENIKVQIK
+1071 IEINGEKLTIQIAEV
-1084 GL
+1084 

>member
-1 MIFKKYIIFGVK
+1 
-13 FHKKILLLCKECDKI
+13 
-28 FSISLIE
+28 
-35 EGYVYMKKVEPNFN
+35 
-49 FIDMEHDVMKFW
+49 
-61 EDEKCFQ
+61 
-68 ELLEKNKNG
+68 
-77 KKFRFLDGP
+77 
-86 ITANNPMGIHHAW
+86 
-99 GRTLKDIYIRY
+99 
-110 KGMNGYTSHYR
+110 MNGYTSHYR

-137 ELGFNDKK
+137 ELGFKDKK

-155 TKKCLARVDHFS
+155 TKKCLERVDRFS
-167 KVITEQS
+167 KTITDQS

-193 NITSIWYF
+193 NITSIWHF

-231 EMAGSYKQL
+231 EMAGSYKQM
-240 VHKAVYFKLPLI
+240 VHKAVYFKLPLV

-279 NDYVKVKV
+279 IDYVKVKV
-287 KSDDKYLIMGRNA
+287 KSDEKYLIMGKNA
-300 LSILGD
+300 LNMVGD
-306 DKVEV
+306 DKIEV
-311 VDSFKGEKLVGL
+311 VDSFKGDKLVGL
-323 KYETCFPEF
+323 EYETCFPEM
-332 EAQKDIDHRVVAWE
+332 EKQKDIDHKIVAWE
-346 DVSSEDGTGVVHIAP
+346 EVSSEDGTGVVHIAP
-361 GCGAEDYELGKREGL
+361 GCGAEDYELGKRENL
-376 PVVIPIDDE
+376 SVVIPIDDE
-385 GVIIDG
+385 GVIVNG
-391 FGFMI
+391 FGFMT
-396 GHNTKEVAALVFDEL
+396 GHNTKEVAELVFEEL
-411 EKRNKLY
+411 KKRDKLY
-418 KVEEH
+418 MIEEH

-444 WHINSDKIR
+444 WQINSEKIR
-453 DKLIEAART
+453 PQLIEAAKT

-472 RMEDWLKNMGN
+472 RMEDWLRNMGN

-498 YPCEECGK
+498 YPCDECGE

-535 WIDEIEIVC
+535 WIDDIEIVC
-544 PHCGKHVKRIKEVGD
+544 PHCGKHVKRITEVGD

-606 MSVVLEDRAPY
+606 MSVVLEERAPY
-617 ESVLTYSA
+617 ESVLTYNA
-625 VVKEDGG
+625 VIKEDGS

-646 AEEIG
+646 AEKIG

-660 GAQVNND
+660 SAQLNND

-692 NTYAIIDMPNLKDYK
+692 NTYAILDMPNLKDYK
-707 LDMSKLEKSDK
+707 LNMSKLEKSDK
-718 WLLARLNKFIAVA
+718 WLLARVNKFLATA
-731 RKEMDNYQVQNLVRE
+731 KTLMDNYQAPDLVKE
-746 FEILVDD
+746 FEVLVDD

-759 RVNRKRFWKIGEDSD
+759 RVNRKRFWKIGEDED

-781 LYTAIKKMTQI
+781 LYTAIKKMTQVI
-792 MAPIIPFMTE
+792 APIIPFMTE

-824 YPTTVAEYEDED
+824 YPTPVAEYEDKE
-836 ILNEVEE
+836 ILKEVEE
-843 IRKIIALGLM
+843 MRKVIGLGLM

-865 LNTMYVTSQ
+865 LNKLYVSSE
-874 KNIEQSLK
+874 KDIENSINN
-882 DFENIIKEELNIKK
+882 FENIIKEELNIKH
-896 IELIKDESIL
+896 IELLKDEAVL

-916 VAGKLL
+916 VAGRLL
-922 KEKIQNFKE
+922 KEKIQSFKE
-931 KIEKLSEIEMQELVA
+931 KIEKLNDKEMQELVA
-946 KFNDEKIAEIE
+946 KFNDESIKEIE
-957 ISEYG
+957 IDG
-962 KLPKDVFIKAMR
+962 FGTFGKDVFIKDMK

-981 IKDSG
+981 IKEGD

-1014 LRKEAGLKVEQ
+1014 LRKDAGLKVEQ
-1025 RITLSL
+1025 RINLSVQTAGTLM
-1031 KTEGNLMK
+1031 E
-1039 KVLETYLDK
+1039 KVLANYVEK
-1048 IIADTLTE
+1048 ITADTLTE
-1056 KFVQTK
+1056 NFSRETIANAV
-1062 IENPDIEKE
+1062 IEKE
-1071 MEINGENIKVQIK
+1071 IEINGEKITVQIAEA
-1084 GL
+1084 

>member
-1 MIFKKYIIFGVK
+1 
-13 FHKKILLLCKECDKI
+13 
-28 FSISLIE
+28 
-35 EGYVYMKKVEPNFN
+35 MKKVEPNFN
-49 FIDMEHDVMKFW
+49 FIDMEHKIMNFW
-61 EDEKCFQ
+61 EEEKCFQ
-68 ELLEKNKNG
+68 ELLEKNKDG
-77 KKFRFLDGP
+77 KKFKFLDGP

-99 GRTLKDIYIRY
+99 GRTIKDIYIRY

-137 ELGFNDKK
+137 ELGFKDKK

-155 TKKCLARVDHFS
+155 TKKCLERVDRFS
-167 KVITEQS
+167 KTITDQS

-193 NITSIWYF
+193 NITSIWHF

-231 EMAGSYKQL
+231 EMAGSYRQM
-240 VHKAVYFKLPLI
+240 VHKAVYFKLPLV

-279 NDYVKVKV
+279 IDYVKVKV
-287 KSDDKYLIMGRNA
+287 KSDEKYLIMGKNA
-300 LSILGD
+300 LNMVGD
-306 DKVEV
+306 DKIEV
-311 VDSFKGEKLVGL
+311 VDSFKGDKLVGL
-323 KYETCFPEF
+323 EYETCFPEM
-332 EAQKDIDHRVVAWE
+332 EKQKDIDHKIVAWE
-346 DVSSEDGTGVVHIAP
+346 EVSSEDGTGVVHIAP
-361 GCGAEDYELGKREGL
+361 GCGAEDYELGKRENL
-376 PVVIPIDDE
+376 SVVIPIDDE
-385 GVIIDG
+385 GVIVNG
-391 FGFMI
+391 FGFMT
-396 GHNTKEVAALVFDEL
+396 GHNTKEVAELVFEEL
-411 EKRNKLY
+411 KKRDKLY
-418 KVEEH
+418 MIEEH

-444 WHINSDKIR
+444 WQINSEKIR
-453 DKLIEAART
+453 PQLIEAAKT

-472 RMEDWLKNMGN
+472 RMEDWLRNMGN

-498 YPCEECGK
+498 YPCDECGE

-535 WIDEIEIVC
+535 WIDDIEIVC
-544 PHCGKHVKRIKEVGD
+544 PHCGKHVKRITEVGD

-606 MSVVLEDRAPY
+606 MSVVLEERAPY
-617 ESVLTYSA
+617 ESVLTYNA
-625 VVKEDGG
+625 VIKEDGS

-646 AEEIG
+646 AEKIG

-660 GAQVNND
+660 SAQLNND

-692 NTYAIIDMPNLKDYK
+692 NTYAILDMPNLKDYK
-707 LDMSKLEKSDK
+707 LNMSKLEKSDK
-718 WLLARLNKFIAVA
+718 WLLARVNKFLATA
-731 RKEMDNYQVQNLVRE
+731 KTLMDNYQAPDLVKE
-746 FEILVDD
+746 FEVLVDD

-759 RVNRKRFWKIGEDSD
+759 RVNRKRFWKIGEDED

-781 LYTAIKKMTQI
+781 LYTAIKKMTQVI
-792 MAPIIPFMTE
+792 APIIPFMTE

-824 YPTTVAEYEDED
+824 YPTPVAEYEDKE
-836 ILNEVEE
+836 ILKEVEE
-843 IRKIIALGLM
+843 MRKVIGLGLM

-865 LNTMYVTSQ
+865 LNKLYVSSE
-874 KNIEQSLK
+874 KDIENSINN
-882 DFENIIKEELNIKK
+882 FENIIKEELNIKH
-896 IELIKDESIL
+896 IELLKDEAVL

-916 VAGKLL
+916 VAGRLL
-922 KEKIQNFKE
+922 KEKIQSFKE
-931 KIEKLSEIEMQELVA
+931 KIEKLNDKEMQELVA
-946 KFNDEKIAEIE
+946 KFNDESIKEIE
-957 ISEYG
+957 IDG
-962 KLPKDVFIKAMR
+962 FGTFGKDVFIKDMK

-981 IKDSG
+981 IKEGD

-1014 LRKEAGLKVEQ
+1014 LRKDAGLKVEQ
-1025 RITLSL
+1025 RINLSVQTAGTLM
-1031 KTEGNLMK
+1031 E
-1039 KVLETYLDK
+1039 KVLANYVEK
-1048 IIADTLTE
+1048 ITADTLTE
-1056 KFVQTK
+1056 NFSRETIANAV
-1062 IENPDIEKE
+1062 IEKE
-1071 MEINGENIKVQIK
+1071 IEINGEKITVQIAEA
-1084 GL
+1084 

>member
-1 MIFKKYIIFGVK
+1 
-13 FHKKILLLCKECDKI
+13 
-28 FSISLIE
+28 
-35 EGYVYMKKVEPNFN
+35 MKKVEPNFN
-49 FIDMEHDVMKFW
+49 FIDMEHKIMNFW
-61 EDEKCFQ
+61 EEEKCFQ

-77 KKFRFLDGP
+77 KKFKFLDGP

-99 GRTLKDIYIRY
+99 GRTIKDIYIRY

-137 ELGFNDKK
+137 ELGFKDKK

-155 TKKCLARVDHFS
+155 TKKCLERVDRFS
-167 KVITEQS
+167 KTITDQS

-193 NITSIWYF
+193 NITAIWHF

-231 EMAGSYKQL
+231 EMAGSYKQM
-240 VHKAVYFKLPLI
+240 VHKAVYFKLPLV

-279 NDYVKVKV
+279 IDYVKVKV

-300 LSILGD
+300 LNMVGD
-306 DKVEV
+306 DKIEV
-311 VDSFKGEKLVGL
+311 VESFKGDKLVGL
-323 KYETCFPEF
+323 KYETCFPEM
-332 EAQKDIDHRVVAWE
+332 EKQKDIDHKIVAWE

-361 GCGAEDYELGKREGL
+361 GCGAEDYELGKRENL
-376 PVVIPIDDE
+376 AVVIPIDDE

-391 FGFMI
+391 FGFMT
-396 GHNTKEVAALVFDEL
+396 GHNTKEVAELVFAEL

-444 WHINSDKIR
+444 WQINSEKIR
-453 DKLIEAART
+453 PQLIEAAKT

-472 RMEDWLKNMGN
+472 RMEDWLRNMGN

-498 YPCEECGK
+498 YPCDDCGE

-544 PHCGKHVKRIKEVGD
+544 PHCGKHVKRITEVGD

-606 MSVVLEDRAPY
+606 MSVVLEERAPY
-617 ESVLTYSA
+617 ESVLTYNA
-625 VVKEDGG
+625 VIKEDGS

-646 AEEIG
+646 AEKIG

-660 GAQVNND
+660 SAQLNND

-692 NTYAIIDMPNLKDYK
+692 NTYAILDMPNLKDYK
-707 LDMSKLEKSDK
+707 LNMSKLEKSDK
-718 WLLARLNKFIAVA
+718 WLLARLNKFLSIA
-731 RKEMDNYQVQNLVRE
+731 KTLMDNYQAPDLVKE
-746 FEILVDD
+746 FEVLVDD

-759 RVNRKRFWKIGEDSD
+759 RVNRKRFWKIGEDED

-781 LYTAIKKMTQI
+781 LYTAIKKMTQVI
-792 MAPIIPFMTE
+792 APIIPFMTE
-802 EIWQNMVRSFEPDE
+802 EIWQNMVRSFEPNE

-824 YPTTVAEYEDED
+824 YPTPVAEYEDEE
-836 ILNEVEE
+836 ILKEVEE
-843 IRKIIALGLM
+843 MRKVIGLGLM

-865 LNTMYVTSQ
+865 LNKLYVSSE
-874 KNIEQSLK
+874 KDIENSIK
-882 DFENIIKEELNIKK
+882 DFENIIKEELNIKN
-896 IELIKDESIL
+896 IELLKDEAVL

-916 VAGKLL
+916 VAGRLL
-922 KEKIQNFKE
+922 KEKIQSFKE
-931 KIEKLSEIEMQELVA
+931 KIEGLSDKEMQELVA
-946 KFNDEKIAEIE
+946 KFNDDTVTEIAIDGFGTFE
-957 ISEYG
+957 
-962 KLPKDVFIKAMR
+962 KDVFIKDMK

-981 IKDSG
+981 IKEGD

-993 ILTEELIVEGM
+993 ILTEDLIVEGM

-1014 LRKEAGLKVEQ
+1014 LRKDAGLKVEQ
-1025 RITLSL
+1025 RINLSVQTTGTLM
-1031 KTEGNLMK
+1031 E
-1039 KVLETYLDK
+1039 KVLANYVDK
-1048 IIADTLTE
+1048 ITADTLTE
-1056 KFVQTK
+1056 NFSREA
-1062 IENPDIEKE
+1062 IANPVIEKE
-1071 MEINGENIKVQIK
+1071 IEINGEKITVQIAEV
-1084 GL
+1084 